1 MNINKIIGRWWTG
14 AFVQGMGLS
23 LNSTPSHNPVS
34 PPASPLKGEKPLYL
48 PSHSEGGLWG

>member
-1 MNINKIIGRWWTG
+1 MNINKIIGRWWTV

-34 PPASPLKGEKPLYL
+34 PPSPLKGEKPLYL